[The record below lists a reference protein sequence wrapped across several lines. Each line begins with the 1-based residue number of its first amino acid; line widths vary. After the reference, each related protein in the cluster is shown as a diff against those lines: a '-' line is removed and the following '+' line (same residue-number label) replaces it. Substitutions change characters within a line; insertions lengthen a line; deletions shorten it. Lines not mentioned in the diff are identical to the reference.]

1 MVRIGAFTACLA
13 AFWLAALGAPTS
25 AHEAPTGW
33 SYSTSCCDSQD
44 CHPAA
49 PGEVEATPRGYLIRA
64 SGETIPYTDR
74 RIKPSGDSGMHRCSY
89 YGFVEAG
96 TICLYVPAGS

>member
-1 MVRIGAFTACLA
+1 MVRISALVAFLA
-13 AFWLAALGAPTS
+13 AFAAPALG
-25 AHEAPTGW
+25 HEAPTGW
-33 SYSTSCCDSQD
+33 AYSQACCDNQD

-89 YGFVEAG
+89 YGFVDAG